1 MKIRSFIILYKEER
15 KMKTLKHIEVTAF
28 CAIVL
33 LLSIAVALTFADN
46 PPSTPTAITLSLSTK
61 SVTLGNNLTVSGS
74 VTPSVS
80 GFPPVSG
87 VAVTLT
93 YTKPDATTS
102 TTTVTTSTD
111 GSFSDTY
118 TPDVAGSWS
127 VTASWAG
134 DVAYLSATS
143 STETFAVT
151 NNSAGG
157 VSMVYLYV
165 ATTIVIIAIAAI
177 AVYLYMKKK

>member
-1 MKIRSFIILYKEER
+1 MKISKR
-15 KMKTLKHIEVTAF
+15 IEITVLI
-28 CAIVL
+28 AIVL
-33 LLSIAVALTFADN
+33 WLTIAVAPTLADN

-61 SVTLGNNLTVSGS
+61 SVTLGNSLTVTGS
-74 VTPSVS
+74 VAPSVA
-80 GFPPVSG
+80 GFAPVSN
-87 VAVTLT
+87 VSVTLT

-102 TTTVTTSTD
+102 TIAVTSSTD

-134 DVAYLSATS
+134 NVAYLGATS

-151 NNSAGG
+151 NNSAG
-157 VSMVYLYV
+157 SASIVYLYV
-165 ATTIVIIAIAAI
+165 AATIIIIAIAAI